1 MQQAGIKDRRAKDM
15 SWFRTQ
21 LDILIRR
28 PREDNG
34 YRRCVFR
41 VPRVCAWKIPGG
53 FTDALN
59 RRLGYLRAINALRFV
74 LAHVHSGP
82 LTAIRLAG

>member
-41 VPRVCAWKIPGG
+41 VARVCAW
-53 FTDALN
+53 TTLN
-59 RRLGYLRAINALRFV
+59 RRADALKRRFGYPRTVGASRLLFSRARA
-74 LAHVHSGP
+74 AP
-82 LTAIRLAG
+82 LTAVRLAG